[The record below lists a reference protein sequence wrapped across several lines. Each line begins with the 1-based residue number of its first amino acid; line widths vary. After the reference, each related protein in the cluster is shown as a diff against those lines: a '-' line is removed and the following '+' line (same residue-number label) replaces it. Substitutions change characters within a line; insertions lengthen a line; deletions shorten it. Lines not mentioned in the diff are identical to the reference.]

1 MKNFMKKIFF
11 VACLLAPAMMSA
23 QQPLKETLDPAIR
36 VGKLEN
42 GLTYY
47 LCHNNLP
54 ENRVEFYIAQRVG
67 SILEEEH
74 QRGLAHFLEHMAFNG
89 TTHFPG
95 KDIINYL
102 ENSGVKFGANL
113 NAYTSIEETVYNNT
127 HDPAREGNNDS

>member
-11 VACLLAPAMMSA
+11 VACLLAPALLSA

-67 SILEEEH
+67 SFSKKITSVVWHTSSNIWRSME
-74 QRGLAHFLEHMAFNG
+74 QPIS
-89 TTHFPG
+89 PG
-95 KDIINYL
+95 KTLSII
-102 ENSGVKFGANL
+102 SK
-113 NAYTSIEETVYNNT
+113 TTV
-127 HDPAREGNNDS
+127 

>member
-11 VACLLAPAMMSA
+11 VACLLAPALLSA
-23 QQPLKETLDPAIR
+23 QQPLKESLDPAIR

-67 SILEEEH
+67 SILEKNISVVWRTSSNIWRSME
-74 QRGLAHFLEHMAFNG
+74 QPIS
-89 TTHFPG
+89 PG
-95 KDIINYL
+95 KTLSII
-102 ENSGVKFGANL
+102 SK
-113 NAYTSIEETVYNNT
+113 TTV
-127 HDPAREGNNDS
+127 

>member
-11 VACLLAPAMMSA
+11 VACLLAPALLSA
-23 QQPLKETLDPAIR
+23 QQPLKETLDSAIR

-89 TTHFPG
+89 TTLP
-95 KDIINYL
+95 
-102 ENSGVKFGANL
+102 
-113 NAYTSIEETVYNNT
+113 
-127 HDPAREGNNDS
+127 RERHYQLSRKQRCEIRCQPQCLYIYR